1 MSNVYSINTR
11 RALTSRGLTTTTS
24 IVPGSNRASFVDRVL
39 HAARAEKAKFG
50 VGDKVSPAGVPETV
64 GTVQQV
70 HYSDAVRY
78 LVSFGGIRCIC
89 DQSALQPAG
98 A

>member
-1 MSNVYSINTR
+1 MTNVFSFKTR
-11 RALTSRGLTTTTS
+11 RAITVSGAISTAT
-24 IVPGSNRASFVDRVL
+24 IQPGSNRASFVDRVL
-39 HAARAEKAKFG
+39 HAARADNAKFG
-50 VGDKVSPAGVPETV
+50 VGDKVSPAGVPETI

>member
-1 MSNVYSINTR
+1 MSNIVSLHSR

-50 VGDKVSPAGVPETV
+50 VGDKVADKRDPSYT
-64 GTVQQV
+64 GTVHQV
-70 HYSDAVRY
+70 LHSDTVRY
-78 LVSFGGIRCIC
+78 LVSFSGIRCIC
-89 DQSALQPAG
+89 DQSALEKAG